1 MKTILVATD
10 FSPAAT
16 NAVNY
21 ALGLI
26 QFFKTKLVLV
36 NVYQMPL
43 GGYDSLQPLE
53 MISALEDASNASLNQ
68 LKRELIQKLGYDPGI
83 ECVSGSAPLS
93 ALIKE
98 NCSKYSVDL
107 MVMGM
112 TGEAGKLK
120 EHLIGST
127 AVDVAKGIAIPLF
140 IVPETC
146 SYQDVK
152 KIAYASDYVQVEENV
167 LQSVNYFCS
176 SFCAELEIVH
186 VHNSN
191 ESGEYTQL
199 LAEAQFAQYFGA
211 IKHKLIS
218 IQDKNVSEAIR
229 VYLQLNKPDVLIIN
243 PKKHDVF
250 EKIFH
255 KSVTKKL
262 AFHSSIP
269 VLSIH

>member
-10 FSPAAT
+10 FSPAAS

-21 ALGLI
+21 ALGLLK
-26 QFFKTKLVLV
+26 FFKAKLILV

-53 MISALEDASNASLNQ
+53 MISALEDASNTALKQ
-68 LKRELIQKLGYDPGI
+68 LKTELIVKLGYDPGI

-93 ALIKE
+93 ALIRE
-98 NCSKYSVDL
+98 NCAKYSVDL

-120 EHLIGST
+120 EHLIGSS
-127 AVDVAKGIAIPLF
+127 AVDVAKGVSIPLF

-146 SYQDVK
+146 SYQHVK
-152 KIAYASDYVQVEENV
+152 KIAYACDYVQVEESV
-167 LQSVNYFCS
+167 LQLVNHFCN
-176 SFCAELEIVH
+176 SFSAELEVVH
-186 VHNSN
+186 VHHSDV
-191 ESGEYTQL
+191 SGEYNQL
-199 LAEAQFAQYFGA
+199 LAEAQFTRYFAA
-211 IKHKLIS
+211 IKHKLIT
-218 IQDKNVSEAIR
+218 IHDKDVAEALR
-229 VYLQLNKPDVLIIN
+229 VYMQLNKPDILLIN

>member
-21 ALGLI
+21 ALGLMK
-26 QFFKTKLVLV
+26 FFKTKLILV

-53 MISALEDASNASLNQ
+53 MISALEDASNAALKQ
-68 LKRELIQKLGYDPGI
+68 LKKELIVKLGYDPGI

-98 NCSKYSVDL
+98 SCTKYSVDFI
-107 MVMGM
+107 VMGM

-120 EHLIGST
+120 EHLIGSS
-127 AVDVAKGIAIPLF
+127 AVDVAKGVTFPLF

-146 SYQDVK
+146 SYRDVK
-152 KIAYASDYVQVEENV
+152 KIAYACDYIQVEEGV
-167 LQSVNYFCS
+167 LQSVNYFCN
-176 SFCAELEIVH
+176 SFNAELEVVH
-186 VHNSN
+186 VHNSGV
-191 ESGEYTQL
+191 SGEYNQL
-199 LAEAQFAQYFGA
+199 IAEAQFAQYFGA
-211 IKHKLIS
+211 IKHKLIN
-218 IQDKNVSEAIR
+218 IQDKDVAEALR
-229 VYLQLNKPDVLIIN
+229 VYMQLNKPDILMIN

-250 EKIFH
+250 EMIFH
-255 KSVTKKL
+255 KSITRKL

>member
-16 NAVNY
+16 NAVHY

-26 QFFKTKLVLV
+26 KFFKTKLVLV

-53 MISALEDASNASLNQ
+53 MISALEDASNEALKQ
-68 LKRELIQKLGYDPGI
+68 LRKELIEKLGYDPGI
-83 ECVSGSAPLS
+83 ECVPGSAPLS

-107 MVMGM
+107 LVMGM
-112 TGEAGKLK
+112 TGDAGVLK
-120 EHLIGST
+120 ENLIGST
-127 AVDVAKGIAIPLF
+127 AIDVAKGVAIPLF

-146 SYQDVK
+146 SYRDVK
-152 KIAYASDYVQVEENV
+152 KIAYACDYVEVEERV
-167 LQSVNYFCS
+167 LQSVNYFCN
-176 SFCAELEIVH
+176 SFEAELEVVH
-186 VHNSN
+186 VHNS
-191 ESGEYTQL
+191 EVSGEYTQL

-211 IKHKLIS
+211 IKHKLIT
-218 IQDKNVSEAIR
+218 IQDKDVAEALR
-229 VYLQLNKPDVLIIN
+229 VYIQLNKPDILLIN

-255 KSVTKKL
+255 KSITKKL
-262 AFHSSIP
+262 AFHTSIP